1 MGSAIRGGK
10 LMKLVGIIGSNSDVS
25 YNRILMQY
33 VEKAHRDL
41 FELDVVEI
49 TDVPMFNVSDD
60 KTDSPV
66 IQDIN
71 RRVAAADGVIIAT
84 PEHNHTVP
92 PALKSLIEYLTYKV
106 HPFEGKPV
114 MIIGAS
120 LLSQGT
126 SRAQLHLRQILEAPG
141 AGAFV
146 FPGNEFLLGDANQL
160 STIME
165 ILKTLVQ
172 VNSYEKLYRNI

>member
-71 RRVAAADGVIIAT
+71 RRVAAA
-84 PEHNHTVP
+84 PYC
-92 PALKSLIEYLTYKV
+92 S
-106 HPFEGKPV
+106 
-114 MIIGAS
+114 
-120 LLSQGT
+120 
-126 SRAQLHLRQILEAPG
+126 LHLPQAAL
-141 AGAFV
+141 
-146 FPGNEFLLGDANQL
+146 ANVP
-160 STIME
+160 TD
-165 ILKTLVQ
+165 
-172 VNSYEKLYRNI
+172 

>member
-1 MGSAIRGGK
+1 
-10 LMKLVGIIGSNSDVS
+10 MKLVGIIGSNSDVS
-25 YNRILMQY
+25 YNRLLMNY

-49 TDVPMFNVSDD
+49 IDVPMFNVSDD

-84 PEHNHTVP
+84 PEHNHTIP

-141 AGAFV
+141 AGAYV
-146 FPGNEFLLGDANQL
+146 FPGNEFLLGNVKSAFDGNGDIKDAGTRKFL
-160 STIME
+160 RETIE
-165 ILKTLVQ
+165 KYLEFAKIILI
-172 VNSYEKLYRNI
+172 R